1 MRPAPRPQLLAIN
14 PLPTLLAARLGLPWV
29 NAIEKI
35 RDTKAQKQQA
45 NTYHQCANL
54 DGVFAVVA
62 GIPHTPVM
70 LIDDITDSGWTFT
83 IAAAN
88 LCCSSTTSPI
98 PADLHHRRRPHP
110 HQWRC
115 ARCGRNRH
123 ARRAQAGGYVIGILP
138 KASTSCK

>member
-29 NAIEKI
+29 NAIERI

-45 NTYHQCANL
+45 NTYHQCATL
-54 DGVFAVVA
+54 DGVFAV
-62 GIPHTPVM
+62 
-70 LIDDITDSGWTFT
+70 LTF
-83 IAAAN
+83 AAN

-98 PADLHHRRRPHP
+98 LADLHHRRRSHP
-110 HQWRC
+110 HQWQC
-115 ARCGRNRH
+115 ARVDETTMLT
-123 ARRAQAGGYVIGILP
+123 ALTAGGYAIGILPDSLP